1 MSPEIQTNSA
11 VTAVSSAQS
20 SARFQRELVALIPH
34 LRAFSRV
41 LCGRRAIAEDLAQE
55 ALAKAWRARERF
67 ELGTNL
73 KAWLFTILRN
83 EFYSHARKAWRE
95 THWDDDL
102 GDNIPAPP
110 REQEWAMELSDAA
123 RALNALPD
131 CQREPLIL
139 VSAGGLSYEEAANIC
154 GTPVGTTKSRVARG
168 RAAMARSL
176 DGSKSLPPRPA
187 LRTLGTSEDLLAQLS
202 VLAQRGAHSVLANA

>member
-1 MSPEIQTNSA
+1 VSPETKANSA
-11 VTAVSSAQS
+11 MTSASSAQAA
-20 SARFQRELVALIPH
+20 ARFQRELVALIPH

-83 EFYSHARKAWRE
+83 EFYSHARRAWRE

-131 CQREPLIL
+131 CQR
-139 VSAGGLSYEEAANIC
+139 
-154 GTPVGTTKSRVARG
+154 PVLRRSCQYLRHARG
-168 RAAMARSL
+168 YDEESGGARPRGHDKEPRGLKVTASASCTPHARHERRPSGAVERSRAAWR
-176 DGSKSLPPRPA
+176 KQRPCECVTK
-187 LRTLGTSEDLLAQLS
+187 LELAP
-202 VLAQRGAHSVLANA
+202 G